1 MEHNQEDSM
10 GQSSVERFMEDL
22 ASERPT
28 PGGGAACGVAGA
40 MGAALVSMVCR
51 VTRNKLKGED
61 PPEQMEQA
69 LRQADEL
76 CGLML
81 RGADD
86 DRVAFRGLID
96 SYKLPK
102 GSAEEVELRKTKIAA
117 ATSEATEVPLRC
129 AEQARRIMELARN
142 VADTGTPSVISDA
155 GAASLAA
162 YSALRMA
169 ALNVRINTKH
179 SKNDAFREEAE
190 KRISSYL
197 DGAAELLEE
206 TYAVVSERM

>member
-1 MEHNQEDSM
+1 MGHNQEDSM
-10 GQSSVERFMEDL
+10 AKSAVERFMEDL

-51 VTRNKLKGED
+51 VTSNKAKDGK

-76 CGLML
+76 RGLML

-96 SYKLPK
+96 AYKLPK
-102 GSAEEVELRKTKIAA
+102 GSPEEVESRKASIAA
-117 ATSEATEVPLRC
+117 ATGEATEVPLRC
-129 AEQARRIMELARN
+129 AEQARKIMELARG
-142 VADTGTPSVISDA
+142 VADAGTPSVISDA

-179 SKNDAFREEAE
+179 SKNDAFREDAE
-190 KRISSYL
+190 KRINACL
-197 DGAAELLEE
+197 DGAEELLEE
-206 TYAVVSERM
+206 TCAIVSERM